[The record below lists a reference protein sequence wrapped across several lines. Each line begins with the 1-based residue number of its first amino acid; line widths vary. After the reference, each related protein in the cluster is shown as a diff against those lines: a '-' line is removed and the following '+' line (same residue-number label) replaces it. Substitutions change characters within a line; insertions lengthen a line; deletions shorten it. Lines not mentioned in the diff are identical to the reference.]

1 MSIRNEVIRLIE
13 QENVH
18 PITVTEDTDLYRD
31 LHFDSLS
38 FVSLLTKLED
48 RYHITI
54 ELFEMEQCL
63 SVGTLIDM
71 IEIKWKEKQV

>member
-18 PITVTEDTDLYRD
+18 PIPVTEDTDLYRD

-38 FVSLLTKLED
+38 FCQPADKTG
-48 RYHITI
+48 RPIPHYH
-54 ELFEMEQCL
+54 
-63 SVGTLIDM
+63 
-71 IEIKWKEKQV
+71 

>member
-18 PITVTEDTDLYRD
+18 PIPVTEDTDLYRD

-38 FVSLLTKLED
+38 FVSLLTKLEKAVEGGKTD
-48 RYHITI
+48 T
-54 ELFEMEQCL
+54 
-63 SVGTLIDM
+63 TLPLNFS
-71 IEIKWKEKQV
+71 KWNSASRWEH

>member
-18 PITVTEDTDLYRD
+18 PIPVTEDTDLYRD

-54 ELFEMEQCL
+54 
-63 SVGTLIDM
+63 
-71 IEIKWKEKQV
+71 

>member
-1 MSIRNEVIRLIE
+1 MFIRNEVIRLIE

-18 PITVTEDTDLYRD
+18 PIPVTEDTDLYRD

-54 ELFEMEQCL
+54 ELFEMEQWQRPI
-63 SVGTLIDM
+63 SSSISRRIRVSM
-71 IEIKWKEKQV
+71 SF